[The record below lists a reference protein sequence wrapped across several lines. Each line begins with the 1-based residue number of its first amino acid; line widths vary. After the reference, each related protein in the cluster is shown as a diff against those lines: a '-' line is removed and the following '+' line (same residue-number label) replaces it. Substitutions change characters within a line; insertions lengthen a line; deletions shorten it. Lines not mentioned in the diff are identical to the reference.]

1 MCHSTDSRP
10 PAPPEPGEVTEA
22 GPVALRS
29 TDGNPLL
36 AHVARPKGA
45 SRGRVVILPDVRGLH
60 PYYRDLAVRFA
71 EAGFDAVAIDW
82 FGRTADGDDRGAEFA
97 WQPHLEKVDPA
108 NVAADVTVAASH
120 LADQGCTGPL
130 FTVGF
135 CFGGSMSWRLSASA
149 VDLAG
154 AIGFYGQP
162 RRVRDVVA
170 DMRVPLLLLVAG
182 DDVAT
187 SAEDSAAF
195 DAELTA
201 AGVEHEM
208 HTYAGAPH
216 SFFDRAYP
224 DWSEVCDDAWRR
236 ILHFT
241 GHAVASTHPRGAG
254 R

>member
-10 PAPPEPGEVTEA
+10 PAPPEPGAVGEA
-22 GPVALRS
+22 GPVTLQS
-29 TDGNPLL
+29 TDGSPLL
-36 AHVARPKGA
+36 AHVARPVGA

-60 PYYRDLAVRFA
+60 PYYRDLAVLFA
-71 EAGFDAVAIDW
+71 EAGFDTVAIDW
-82 FGRTADGDDRGAEFA
+82 FGRIAEDDDRGAEFV
-97 WQPHLEKVDPA
+97 WQPHIGRVDPEC
-108 NVAADVTVAASH
+108 VAADVTVAASH
-120 LADQGCTGPL
+120 LGPDGPL

-182 DDVAT
+182 ADVAT
-187 SAEDSAAF
+187 SAEEIAAF

-201 AGVEHEM
+201 AGVDHEM
-208 HTYAGAPH
+208 HTYADAPH
-216 SFFDRAYP
+216 SFFDRAYE
-224 DWSEVCDDAWRR
+224 DWRDACADAWRR
-236 ILHFT
+236 ILDFT
-241 GHAVASTHPRGAG
+241 TRAVPVGNPQGAG

>member
-10 PAPPEPGEVTEA
+10 PAPPEPGEVAES
-22 GPVALRS
+22 GPVTWES
-29 TDGNPLL
+29 TDGSPLL
-36 AHVARPKGA
+36 AHVARPAGT

-71 EAGFDAVAIDW
+71 EAGFDTAAIDW
-82 FGRTADGDDRGAEFA
+82 FGRTADGDDRGAEFV
-97 WQPHLEKVDPA
+97 WQPHLERVDPA
-108 NVAADVTVAASH
+108 NIATDVSVAAEH
-120 LADQGCTGPL
+120 LGTEGPL

-135 CFGGSMSWRLSASA
+135 CFGGSMSWRLAAST

-162 RRVRDVVA
+162 RRARDVVA
-170 DMRVPLLLLVAG
+170 DMHVPLLLLVAG

-187 SAEDSAAF
+187 SAEEIATF

-216 SFFDRAYP
+216 SFFDRAYQ
-224 DWSEVCDDAWRR
+224 DWSEACDDAWRR
-236 ILHFT
+236 ILAFT
-241 GHAVASTHPRGAG
+241 SHVVPSRHPHGAG